1 MRLGLVWLLGACGAI
16 AQVTSDN
23 VITIFAGAARAFPDG
38 LAGRNAPIGPIVVA
52 HLDNAGT
59 VIFTDPG
66 NDVVCRI
73 DGGPARSASL
83 FDKR

>member
-1 MRLGLVWLLGACGAI
+1 MRLGLVGLLGACGAV

-23 VITIFAGAARAFPDG
+23 VMTTFAAAWSFPGG
-38 LAGRNAPIGPIVVA
+38 LAGRNAPIGTIVVA
-52 HLDNAGT
+52 HLDNAGN

-66 NDVVCRI
+66 SDVVCRI
-73 DGGPARSASL
+73 DSGPARSASL